1 MAMLNFKYGLHSG
14 LDQVAYSEGT
24 IYVTSDEKAMY
35 ADLGGSRIRLGQ
47 IVSIPTVAEWE
58 ALKPPYSTEAFY
70 YIVDANALL
79 KYNGTD
85 WIQINSTAEIREIL
99 TSLGFLGKLSAL
111 PTQGVSNGNI
121 CTVGNKSY
129 IYKNNIWE
137 EFTSIGA
144 NLIDLGNRVVSLEN
158 LNIGTQL
165 TTIKKDI
172 DDLELVTHFLGERD
186 SLPTSGNEGE
196 VIIVG
201 GKVYTWVYDASY
213 KTTTINGKETKEYS
227 PGWVEGDESLRI
239 EALKKKVALMDG
251 DTTAALGELT
261 AEIARI
267 AAPIDRKDFVL
278 RNGDLGLTGNW
289 DINDEG
295 STNYKITGLIDPTA
309 DADAARKGYVDKQI
323 SDKAK
328 ELLGTKTAKEN
339 TILSVRYDLDTHI
352 NGVSK
357 VINNAVLKD
366 GSVTMAADLNLGNNK
381 IIKLAAPVAD
391 SDAARKKDVDTVL
404 GTSSDSTTKE
414 TVHGAINLAK
424 SILGT
429 TDDAETVKTVH
440 GVSNKLNNFIEKTYK
455 PHLTAQ
461 ATENAKAFYHDGS
474 RSMTGSIDMGNSKK
488 HKIVNLA
495 NPENDNDAANKTY
508 VDSTIDAERTDLHKT
523 ISGLGK
529 DGTTPWKEK
538 TLKQVSGIADQNTT
552 DINTLTNTVNNLK
565 KDLTDK
571 IQESDAMKY
580 RGTVEEV
587 DDLPSTKVSIGDTYK
602 ATKEF
607 ELNGVKVRI
616 GDLLIANG
624 NEGQDPDSDN
634 FGYIIS
640 DLHWDHVP
648 SGYVAEYVPSM
659 TVANGTVNDNQVTV
673 SLTSAH
679 STSAGSGD
687 LGIINFKAE
696 TNSAIT
702 VNATDSSVDKN
713 GIITI
718 GLAWGTF

>member
-14 LDQVAYSEGT
+14 LDQVAYNEGT

-121 CTVGNKSY
+121 CTVGSQSY
-129 IYKNNIWE
+129 IYKNNKWE

-158 LNIGTQL
+158 LNNGTQL
-165 TTIKKDI
+165 TTIKKNI

-251 DTTAALGELT
+251 KTTAALDGLT
-261 AEIARI
+261 AEVARI
-267 AAPIDRKDFVL
+267 AAPIDNKDFVL
-278 RNGDLGLTGNW
+278 RDGSLGLTGNW

-328 ELLGTKTAKEN
+328 ELLGTKTTKEN

-352 NGVSK
+352 DGVSN
-357 VINNAVLKD
+357 VINNAILKD
-366 GSVTMAADLNLGNNK
+366 GSVAMEKDLNLNGNK
-381 IIKLAAPVAD
+381 ITYLAAPVAD

-440 GVSNKLNNFIEKTYK
+440 GVSNKLENFIKVTYK
-455 PHLTAQ
+455 NDLDAQ
-461 ATENAKAFYHDGS
+461 ATENNKAFYRDGS
-474 RSMTGSIDMGNSKK
+474 RAMEGNINMGANQ
-488 HKIVNLA
+488 IVNLA
-495 NPENDNDAANKTY
+495 NPANNNDAANKIY
-508 VDSTIDAERTDLHKT
+508 VDNTTDTKITDLHKT
-523 ISGLGK
+523 ISGV
-529 DGTTPWKEK
+529 DGTTPWKGK
-538 TLKQVSGIADQNTT
+538 TLKEVSGTADQNKA

-624 NEGQDPDSDN
+624 IEDQDPNSDN
-634 FGYIIS
+634 FGYIIT

-648 SGYVAEYVPSM
+648 SGYVAEYVPAM
-659 TVANGTVNDNQVTV
+659 TVANGTVNDNQVIV

-713 GIITI
+713 GTITI